1 MAMKGP
7 SAVASEP
14 SVGGTDVQGADG
26 LSRVTNQV
34 QEATE
39 QVQEQ
44 AGQLVDQVRQQVVTQ
59 LTAQKE
65 RAAGGLE
72 TAALLIRQAGEQV
85 RQQGQAPIAGY
96 IEGAA
101 DRVAE
106 FSDTLR
112 DRDVPQLLEETQ
124 DLARRRPG
132 LFLGGSL
139 ALGFLATRFFKS
151 SAQPSLSQETRTD
164 YLPATGED
172 VGYGGGTVPTFP
184 EAADYGVSEPTSGSL
199 SEAMT
204 EARLGR
210 EPTLLSDYS
219 SGLEDR

>member
-14 SVGGTDVQGADG
+14 AVGETDVQGADG
-26 LSRVTNQV
+26 LSRVTDQV

-44 AGQLVDQVRQQVVTQ
+44 ASQLVDQVRQQVVIQ
-59 LTAQKE
+59 LTTQKE

-72 TAALLIRQAGEQV
+72 TAALLIRQAEEQV

-96 IEGAA
+96 VEGAA

-151 SAQPSLSQETRTD
+151 SAQQSQSPETGTG
-164 YLPATGED
+164 YLPATGD
-172 VGYGGGTVPTFP
+172 GVGYGGATVPTFP
-184 EAADYGVSEPTSGSL
+184 EAAGYGVSEPASGSL

-204 EARLGR
+204 EARLNR

-219 SGLEDR
+219 SDLEDR